1 MKDRTK
7 ILVLDDEQRILD
19 EIGEFLTDYD
29 YLIFKASRPSE
40 AMELFTR
47 YNIDIAI
54 IDIRMP
60 EMDGLTFLKKVKA
73 EYPNTEVIMISGH
86 GDMDS
91 VVTALRNGASDFF
104 QKPFRLP
111 SILAAIQRTVKYHK
125 LSTKFSELKSKY
137 SLLTTELQN
146 QMGFEIIGKSKE
158 MQNVVKLMKKVAITA
173 NTSVLIIGES
183 GTGKELIA
191 KAIHHMS
198 VRKGNIFY
206 SVNCSA
212 IPETLFESEFFGH
225 IKGSFTGANDS
236 RAGWFEIANN
246 GTLFLDEIGDMP
258 LTQQSKLLRVLEE
271 KQVARVGSRKTTD
284 FNVRVV
290 TASNRSLQEMIKN
303 NRFRLDLYHRI
314 STFIIQIPPLRERKE
329 DIPMLV
335 DHFIKKLSA
344 EVGKNIQKVEESV
357 YEKLSQYE
365 YPGNIRELRN
375 IIERALILSEGKVL
389 RSKDFHINEM
399 IAFNNSGTG
408 QDGDSA
414 ESGKMPTE
422 DNFAMEIVPLQELE
436 YLTIIKVLMEAGYKK
451 SKAAKM
457 LGISYQVLLRKL
469 KMQVPE
475 YMKDNYGDV
484 DFIESEY
491 KRLSNLYHIENM
503 TLTNLKEVE
512 HEAIRKAMKQS
523 KNKRDKAAELLDIS
537 YQSICR
543 KLQRVDL

>member
-1 MKDRTK
+1 MKDKTK

-19 EIGEFLTDYD
+19 ELGEFLTDYD
-29 YLIFKASRPSE
+29 YLIYKANKPSE
-40 AMELFTR
+40 AMEYFANNT
-47 YNIDIAI
+47 IDIAI
-54 IDIRMP
+54 VDIRMP
-60 EMDGLTFLKKVKA
+60 EMDGLTFLKKIKA

-111 SILAAIQRTVKYHK
+111 SILAAIQRTVRYHK

-137 SLLTTELQN
+137 SLLTSELQN
-146 QMGFEIIGKSKE
+146 QMGFEIIGKSKKME
-158 MQNVVKLMKKVAITA
+158 EVVRLMKKVAATS

-198 VRKGNIFY
+198 DRSANIFY

-225 IKGSFTGANDS
+225 IKGSFTGADDS

-258 LTQQSKLLRVLEE
+258 LSQQSKLLRVLEE
-271 KQVARVGSRKTTD
+271 KQVARVGSRKMTD

-290 TASNRSLQEMIKN
+290 TASNRSLQEMIRN
-303 NRFRLDLYHRI
+303 NNFRLDLYHRI

-335 DHFIKKLSA
+335 DHFINKLGK
-344 EVGKNIQKVEESV
+344 EVGKNIQKVEDSV
-357 YEKLSQYE
+357 YEKLNQYDF
-365 YPGNIRELRN
+365 PGNIRELRN

-389 RSKDFHINEM
+389 RSKDFHINEV
-399 IAFNNSGTG
+399 IAFTGLPGNQERKAQETETEETENS
-408 QDGDSA
+408 
-414 ESGKMPTE
+414 
-422 DNFAMEIVPLQELE
+422 FAMEVIPLHELE
-436 YLTIIKVLMEAGYKK
+436 YITIIKVLIDAGYKK

-491 KRLSNLYHIENM
+491 KRLSKLYHLENM
-503 TLTNLKEVE
+503 TTTNLKEVE
-512 HEAIRKAMKQS
+512 KEAVRKAMKVS
-523 KNKRDKAAELLDIS
+523 KNKRDKAAKLLDIS

-543 KLQRVDL
+543 KLQRIEL